1 MELLNS
7 VGQSI
12 QGGGGLPD
20 KRKILR
26 TSRLL
31 LCHSGASLRTLGP
44 RHGCLSHFER
54 LLRRLLCEKHPP
66 PQHLRCIAFMPRQH
80 LGRRVLRALRSAV
93 VLAAAGLAGL
103 GLGHLRLTPFQRLVR
118 GGENL
123 QVVVGLRLLG
133 VLCVAF
139 LGGQSVIHHLLQKR
153 LLVRVK
159 QADQCLTV
167 KRVVG
172 HAETLKLLVR
182 ELLCVRVHESVQQ
195 IHQVLEVLLLQPPR
209 GVLPHEDVLEVLF
222 HNLLG
227 QRWQCMGRSV
237 EITAYEAAEGHEW
250 DQRLGH
256 RDLHLLGKVKVREP
270 CPVVDP

>member
-1 MELLNS
+1 MELLNG

-12 QGGGGLPD
+12 QRGGRLPD

-54 LLRRLLCEKHPP
+54 LLRRLLCAKHPP
-66 PQHLRCIAFMPRQH
+66 HQHRRRIAFMPRQR

-93 VLAAAGLAGL
+93 VVAAAGLAGL
-103 GLGHLRLTPFQRLVR
+103 GLGHLRLNPLQQLAR

-123 QVVVGLRLLG
+123 QVADGLRLLG
-133 VLCVAF
+133 VF
-139 LGGQSVIHHLLQKR
+139 LHRSVIHHLLQKR